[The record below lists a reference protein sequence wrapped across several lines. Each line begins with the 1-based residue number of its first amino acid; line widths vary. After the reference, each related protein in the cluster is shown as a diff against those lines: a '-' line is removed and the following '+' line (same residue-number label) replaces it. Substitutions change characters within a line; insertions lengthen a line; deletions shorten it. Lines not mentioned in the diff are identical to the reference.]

1 MPVGAVPNG
10 RKVKLVAQICE
21 TNHFIFP
28 EGMRPISPVYE
39 PSTTPSL
46 SSFWKEVKISMNRS
60 TEGNHALLR
69 LMTASRVP
77 RWDSKLTPL
86 YEFKPLSGMFEHHS
100 QTGVI
105 FLSQLDCYL
114 AIGIGRGTSK
124 NHHSGIT
131 TCMYM
136 CSKCFSRKLSETS
149 HEFSCEFLKVTG
161 TCLWYVTNLLAPI

>member
-1 MPVGAVPNG
+1 MGHWRSHGLDIEIPVGEVRNG
-10 RKVKLVAQICE
+10 QKVKVVAQICE
-21 TNHFIFP
+21 KNHFIFP

-39 PSTTPSL
+39 LSTTPL
-46 SSFWKEVKISMNRS
+46 SSFRKEVKISMDHF
-60 TEGNHALLR
+60 TEGNHASLR
-69 LMTASRVP
+69 FMTASRVP

-114 AIGIGRGTSK
+114 AIGIGKGTSK
-124 NHHSGIT
+124 YHCGIA

-136 CSKCFSRKLSETS
+136 CSKCFS
-149 HEFSCEFLKVTG
+149 
-161 TCLWYVTNLLAPI
+161 Y